1 MRRLVWEGVVIIVR
15 FRFFE
20 KESIFLLG
28 GFGEEDFL
36 GRDKFFFLC

>member
-1 MRRLVWEGVVIIVR
+1 MRRLVREGVVIIVR

-20 KESIFLLG
+20 KESIFSLG